1 MSEDGS
7 HNNYAVND
15 DPRNDKAGGYTSDR
29 DHNEGFHV
37 NMDYAPS
44 IELCERC
51 HGNQFGQRDG
61 IAFCN
66 NCGLESQRHAMN
78 ATLEYE
84 PLLKATKAKK

>member
-51 HGNQFGQRDG
+51 HGN
-61 IAFCN
+61 
-66 NCGLESQRHAMN
+66 
-78 ATLEYE
+78 
-84 PLLKATKAKK
+84 